1 MRDDL
6 NRRTEV
12 AALPLTVDNSLVDA
26 AGGHVCRLRQGFV
39 NKALVVTKVEVSFR
53 AVVRHEHFT
62 VLIRT
67 HRTGVNVDIWV
78 KFLDG
83 NAQTAAFQQT
93 PQ

>member
-1 MRDDL
+1 MRDNL
-6 NRRTEV
+6 HRLSQIS
-12 AALPLTVDNSLVDA
+12 ALTLLVQHVPVHL
-26 AGGHVCRLRQGFV
+26 AGGQVGVLVQIFV

-53 AVVRHEHFT
+53 AVVRHEHFA

-67 HRTGVNVDIWV
+67 HRTGVNVDIRI